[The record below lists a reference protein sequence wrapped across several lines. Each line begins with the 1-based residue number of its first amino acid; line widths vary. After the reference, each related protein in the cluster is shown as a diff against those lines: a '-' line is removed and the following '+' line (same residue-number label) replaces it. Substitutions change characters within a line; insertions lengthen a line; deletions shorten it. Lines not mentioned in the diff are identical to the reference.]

1 MTMTNT
7 ERKDITVS
15 SIGLLLLMTLTLL
28 LMMYAKLTMYTGIHS
43 SMKSLIETEIALP
56 LHLQYYNTY
65 MRLQEE
71 KKEGDSIIT
80 ISNGIRWQTNK
91 RWCQQFRTERKWI
104 FIYIIQGTRRT
115 EEQEQKQTSKD
126 KFKVLQFCCWYRRR
140 YDRQT

>member
-1 MTMTNT
+1 
-7 ERKDITVS
+7 
-15 SIGLLLLMTLTLL
+15 MTLTLL

-91 RWCQQFRTERKWI
+91 R
-104 FIYIIQGTRRT
+104 
-115 EEQEQKQTSKD
+115 
-126 KFKVLQFCCWYRRR
+126 
-140 YDRQT
+140 